1 MTTSSPAQRR
11 VAVTGAAS
19 GIGKALAD
27 MLRAQGDDVIGVDLK
42 DAEVCADLGT
52 PAGRQE
58 AVRAV
63 LERPEGVLDAVIAC
77 AGISAQVPATI
88 AVNYFGVTELLQG
101 LRPALARAEA
111 PRAAFVGSIVGT
123 KSVAPEVVEACL
135 AGDEPAAL
143 AAAAALAE
151 RGQGGALYPASKTAL
166 ARWLRRTSVTD
177 EWAGAGI
184 PLNAVGPGVVLTP
197 MHAAVARTEEQR
209 RIVAQAVP
217 MPLHGHAEPEVIARA
232 LRWLTSE
239 ENTHV
244 TGQVLY
250 VDGGAE
256 VVLRGPDRI

>member
-1 MTTSSPAQRR
+1 MTTSSAPRG

-27 MLRAQGDDVIGVDLK
+27 MLRAQGDDVIGVDLENA
-42 DAEVCADLGT
+42 DVRADLGT
-52 PAGRQE
+52 PVGRRE

-63 LERPEGVLDAVIAC
+63 LERTGGVLDAVIAC
-77 AGISAQVPATI
+77 AGISARVPATI
-88 AVNYFGVTELLQG
+88 AVNYFGVTELLEG
-101 LRPALARAEA
+101 LRPALARARA

-123 KSVAPEVVEACL
+123 KDVAPEVVEACL

-143 AAAAALAE
+143 AVAAAVADEGA
-151 RGQGGALYPASKTAL
+151 GGALYPASKNAL
-166 ARWLRRTSVTD
+166 ARWLRRVSVTD

-197 MHAAVARTEEQR
+197 MHAAVAVTEEQR
-209 RIVAQAVP
+209 RIVEQAVP
-217 MPLHGHAEPEVIARA
+217 MPLNGHAEPEVVARA

-256 VVLRGPDRI
+256 VVLRGPDRV